1 MNRRELEFILQEG
14 EGYKIEFKE
23 SLTALDKEMCAFANA
38 SGGFI
43 YLGVDDNGRVK
54 GVKITNKLK
63 SQIMDIAAN
72 CDPGIKIILEEF
84 ENILIIEVREGTD
97 KPYRCATGFYNRIG
111 PNSQKLK
118 RDEIIEFV
126 QSEGKIRF
134 DELIVRD
141 FSENDF
147 SEEKL
152 SQFLR
157 LAKISQV
164 LDTPHILRS
173 LHIAEIQRRQ
183 IFYLNSAVLFFAR
196 DLDHHYFHT
205 AVTCALYKG
214 IEKVDILDRKDFNRD
229 LKYNVDETML
239 FLQRHL
245 SIRYEFTGSP
255 RRKEIPEIPFEALR
269 EAVLNAVIHR
279 DYFEKGAN
287 IMVEIFADR
296 LEITSPGGLPKGLKP
311 EDFGKRSVLRNP
323 NIANLFQRIE
333 YIEKMGTGIRRI
345 QKMMSDAGMPP
356 VIYRWDNFVTAVF
369 LLESKKESGK
379 MSGKTSGKTSGKII
393 DIISDNPNITIPE
406 ISEML
411 GITERSVQRNMHN
424 LQKDGKIKRIGSRK
438 TGYWQIIREK

>member
-1 MNRRELEFILQEG
+1 
-14 EGYKIEFKE
+14 
-23 SLTALDKEMCAFANA
+23 
-38 SGGFI
+38 
-43 YLGVDDNGRVK
+43 
-54 GVKITNKLK
+54 
-63 SQIMDIAAN
+63 
-72 CDPGIKIILEEF
+72 
-84 ENILIIEVREGTD
+84 
-97 KPYRCATGFYNRIG
+97 
-111 PNSQKLK
+111 
-118 RDEIIEFV
+118 
-126 QSEGKIRF
+126 
-134 DELIVRD
+134 
-141 FSENDF
+141 
-147 SEEKL
+147 
-152 SQFLR
+152 
-157 LAKISQV
+157 
-164 LDTPHILRS
+164 
-173 LHIAEIQRRQ
+173 
-183 IFYLNSAVLFFAR
+183 
-196 DLDHHYFHT
+196 
-205 AVTCALYKG
+205 
-214 IEKVDILDRKDFNRD
+214 VDILDRKDFNRD